1 MSLYT
6 YETSQHNEHS
16 ALAISL
22 PGKLPESRTEIR
34 IAPEELPRSAC
45 FSVKVAKLIYTLC
58 AGWEKRALTFTVSF
72 FKQIRRSLF
81 RYCRFFPTAHRSRM
95 QTANFTGCLVS
106 LRL

>member
-6 YETSQHNEHS
+6 YETTQHNEHS

-22 PGKLPESRTEIR
+22 PGKLPESRAGIR
-34 IAPEELPRSAC
+34 VAPVELPCSVC
-45 FSVKVAKLIYTLC
+45 FTVKVAKLIYTLC
-58 AGWEKRALTFTVSF
+58 AGWEKRARAFTVSF

-81 RYCRFFPTAHRSRM
+81 RYCRFFPTARRSRM
-95 QTANFTGCLVS
+95 QTANLTGCLVS